1 MERAGCSY
9 EEIEKRA
16 LYKLEHCWDEY
27 VEQTNALVIE
37 HMRRRRKEKS
47 K

>member
-1 MERAGCSY
+1 MERAEYSY
-9 EEIEKRA
+9 EEIKKRA

-27 VEQTNALVIE
+27 VEQTHALVIE
-37 HMRRRRKEKS
+37 DMRRRRKEKS